1 MRKGDR
7 LPSAETLSDARGRIV
22 NWWEVAYAATDWRE
36 RFRLEAVTSL
46 PGLSDSPTLDD
57 IYQAVR
63 HQRARLK
70 SDQQLAEWS
79 LGE

>member
-1 MRKGDR
+1 M
-7 LPSAETLSDARGRIV
+7 
-22 NWWEVAYAATDWRE
+22 AYATTEWRE

-46 PGLSDSPTLDD
+46 PGLSDSPALDD
-57 IYQAVR
+57 IYQAMR